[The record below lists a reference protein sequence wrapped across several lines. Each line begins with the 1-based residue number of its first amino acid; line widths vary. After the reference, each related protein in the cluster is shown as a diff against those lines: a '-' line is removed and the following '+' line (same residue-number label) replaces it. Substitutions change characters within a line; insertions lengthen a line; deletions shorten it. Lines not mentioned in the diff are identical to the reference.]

1 VTGKASNK
9 LQSSKCIVIAL
20 GGNAILKAHQKGI
33 LEEQLE
39 NIRVTSE
46 QILEMI
52 AEGHNIIITHGNG
65 PQVGNLL
72 IQQEGAHSKVPA
84 MPMDVCG
91 AMSQGQIGY
100 MLEQVLYNLLQADG
114 INRDVLTVIT
124 QVMVDSDDPA
134 FKNPTKPVGPFYD
147 AEAKERYEREKN
159 YIIKEVKPG
168 NHRPFRRVVPSPN
181 PLRILEAKALKRLV
195 DAGIIIIASG
205 GGGIPV
211 AMDSEG
217 NYHGVEA
224 VIDKD
229 LAGEKLAEAVIA
241 DLLLILTD
249 VEKVFLNFG
258 TPKQRALDLV
268 RLEEAKAYQKEGHF
282 SPGSMGP
289 KVEACLRFLDFG
301 GERAIITSLD
311 KASSA
316 LEGKTGTHFIPYG
329 DLEGGM

>member
-1 VTGKASNK
+1 
-9 LQSSKCIVIAL
+9 L
-20 GGNAILKAHQKGI
+20 GGNAILKAHQRGI
-33 LEEQLE
+33 AEEQLE
-39 NIRVTSE
+39 NIRVTCE
-46 QILEMI
+46 QILDMI

-91 AMSQGQIGY
+91 AMSQGEIGY
-100 MLEQVLYNLLQADG
+100 MLAQVLHNLFQAKG
-114 INRDVLTVIT
+114 INRDVLSVIT
-124 QVMVDSDDPA
+124 QVMVDSEDPA

-147 AEAKERYEREKN
+147 VEMKERYEREKD

-168 NHRPFRRVVPSPN
+168 NDRPFRRVVPSPN

-195 DAGIIIIASG
+195 DVGIIIIASG

-211 AMDSEG
+211 AMDSKG

-268 RLEEAKAYQKEGHF
+268 RLEKAKAYQREGHF

-289 KVEACLRFLDFG
+289 KVEACLRFLEFG
-301 GERAIITSLD
+301 GERAIITCLD

-316 LEGKTGTHFIPYG
+316 LEGKAGTHFIP
-329 DLEGGM
+329 

>member
-1 VTGKASNK
+1 MIGKVSNES
-9 LQSSKCIVIAL
+9 QSTKHIVIAL

-33 LEEQLE
+33 VEEQLE
-39 NIRVTSE
+39 NIRITWE
-46 QILEMI
+46 QILKMI
-52 AEGHNIIITHGNG
+52 AEGHKIIITHGNG

-72 IQQEGAHSKVPA
+72 IQQEEAHSKVPA

-147 AEAKERYEREKN
+147 AEMKERYEREKD

-211 AMDSEG
+211 AMDPKG
-217 NYHGVEA
+217 DYHGVEA

-289 KVEACLRFLDFG
+289 KVEACLRFLEFG
-301 GERAIITSLD
+301 GERAIITCLE

-316 LEGKTGTHFIPYG
+316 LEGKTGTHFIP
-329 DLEGGM
+329 